1 MSKRNSVLVAV
12 VIAIWSVVLATY
24 VGPTFI
30 NPLPLWEQVTM
41 AAAACLI
48 VAAIA
53 IYGRRRSRR
62 KEAWPKTST

>member
-24 VGPTFI
+24 FGPTFI
-30 NPLPLWEQVTM
+30 NPLPLWEQVTL

-53 IYGRRRSRR
+53 IYSRRRSRR
-62 KEAWPKTST
+62 VSSSP